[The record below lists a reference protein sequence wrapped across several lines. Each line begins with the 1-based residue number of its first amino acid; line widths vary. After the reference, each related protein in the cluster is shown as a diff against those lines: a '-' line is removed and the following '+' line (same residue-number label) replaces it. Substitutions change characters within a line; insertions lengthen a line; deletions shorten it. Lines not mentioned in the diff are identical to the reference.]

1 MTLQFAD
8 ARIIKEKKK
17 KLIGGL
23 KNIIE
28 SKDNSS
34 LSQTGEDAAK
44 KKKITIPL
52 GRNHAAS
59 KHTNRRK
66 QFQSDYIIIAAKAH
80 TILSSN
86 GHDLL
91 DEREKLREIFL
102 VLSFEQIKLA
112 FIYERAEV

>member
-17 KLIGGL
+17 KTYWGL

-44 KKKITIPL
+44 KKKLGFRWGAITL
-52 GRNHAAS
+52 HQNTQTEGNNS
-59 KHTNRRK
+59 KA
-66 QFQSDYIIIAAKAH
+66 IIL
-80 TILSSN
+80 LSQQ
-86 GHDLL
+86 
-91 DEREKLREIFL
+91 KLTRF
-102 VLSFEQIKLA
+102 
-112 FIYERAEV
+112 